1 MRFVSYV
8 LRCVVLVDNNRKLW
22 KSNDSPKSALM
33 KLQYLTSILYRA
45 AEGEAAVSA
54 FGSAEEKEE

>member
-1 MRFVSYV
+1 
-8 LRCVVLVDNNRKLW
+8 VLVDNNRKLW

-45 AEGEAAVSA
+45 AEGEAAVST